1 MARALGSVEQGGIG
15 MSAAKRKQAS
25 SEEGEMTFEQA
36 MGRLEEI
43 VEEMEGAELPLEA
56 ILKRYEEG
64 TRLRLFCERKLRD
77 AEDRVKKIRPG
88 PDGAP
93 VEEPMGEG
101 GVDSGEGGE
110 GPAAGG
116 DDLLL

>member
-1 MARALGSVEQGGIG
+1 
-15 MSAAKRKQAS
+15 MSAAKRKQAQA
-25 SEEGEMTFEQA
+25 EDAGMTFEQA

-64 TRLRLFCERKLRD
+64 MRLRLFCERKLRD
-77 AEDRVKKIRPG
+77 AEERVKKIHPG
-88 PDGAP
+88 PEGEP
-93 VEEPMGEG
+93 IEEPLPEGGIEAGEG
-101 GVDSGEGGE
+101 GGE
-110 GPAAGG
+110 AIAGG

>member
-1 MARALGSVEQGGIG
+1 

-25 SEEGEMTFEQA
+25 GEDPGMTFEQA

-77 AEDRVKKIRPG
+77 AEERVKKIRPG
-88 PDGAP
+88 PEGQP
-93 VEEPMGEG
+93 VEESAAEEG
-101 GVDSGEGGE
+101 IEGGE
-110 GPAAGG
+110 GDWEATAGG
-116 DDLLL
+116 DELLL